1 MSNSQINLPKTAF
14 SMKAN
19 LPAREPEILEYWQKI
34 NLYRELRNSSKGKE
48 KFVLHDG
55 PPYANGNIHM
65 GTALNKILKD
75 IIVKFHQMD
84 GKDSIY
90 VPGWDCHGLPI
101 EWKIEEQYKK
111 NKKNKNDVPIV
122 EFRKEC
128 RLFAEKWI
136 EVHKGQFKR
145 LGVVGDWEN
154 YYSTMSFDAEAQ
166 IVRELGKFL
175 KEGSLYRGFKP
186 VLWSTVEKTA
196 LADAEVERVLSM
208 ADGAL
213 LLIDSAEGVMPQTK
227 FVLSKALK
235 QGLKPIVVINK
246 LDKADQRANE
256 VLDETFDLF
265 VSLDANEEQLDFPV
279 LYASGRSG
287 WADTEVDGPREN
299 LNPLLDL
306 ILDHVKPAK
315 FEKEKPFAMLSTLL
329 YADSFL
335 GRSLVGRI
343 TQGTAKA
350 NQSIKAINLNGEKVD
365 EGKLTKIFRYEG
377 TKKVP
382 IEVGEAGDIVVIA
395 GLENANVADTICD
408 LDVNEPISA
417 TPIDPPTMSI
427 TITVNTS
434 PLAGKEGKK
443 LTSTQIRDRLLQ
455 EAQNNVGITFAENNG
470 NDSFVVSGRG
480 ELMLEIL
487 LTQMRR
493 EGFEMTV
500 SPPKVLYQTDE
511 SGKKLEPIEEIT
523 MDLDEEYSSKVIDSM
538 NRRKGK
544 LIDLKDTGKDKKRLI
559 FHAPTRGLMGYTSR
573 FLTLTKG
580 NGVINRIFHSY
591 GPFEGEMEGRRNGA
605 LIAMEQ
611 GKAVAFAIFNLQARG
626 EMFVTHNDPV
636 YPGMIVGLSPKPG
649 DMIINVM
656 KGKKLTNM
664 RTQGTDENVVLTP
677 VRKMS
682 IAEQLSMLNT
692 DEALEITPESCR
704 LRKSILDP
712 HERKRSEKSGAA
724 A

>member
-1 MSNSQINLPKTAF
+1 MPNNIRNITIIAHVDHGKTTMIDNL
-14 SMKAN
+14 MKQSGSFRENEVVDERLMDSGELEKERGITILAK
-19 LPAREPEILEYWQKI
+19 PASIDWQGS
-34 NLYRELRNSSKGKE
+34 R
-48 KFVLHDG
+48 V
-55 PPYANGNIHM
+55 NIID
-65 GTALNKILKD
+65 T
-75 IIVKFHQMD
+75 
-84 GKDSIY
+84 
-90 VPGWDCHGLPI
+90 PGHRD
-101 EWKIEEQYKK
+101 
-111 NKKNKNDVPIV
+111 
-122 EFRKEC
+122 
-128 RLFAEKWI
+128 FA
-136 EVHKGQFKR
+136 
-145 LGVVGDWEN
+145 
-154 YYSTMSFDAEAQ
+154 
-166 IVRELGKFL
+166 
-175 KEGSLYRGFKP
+175 
-186 VLWSTVEKTA
+186 
-196 LADAEVERVLSM
+196 AEVERVLSM

-227 FVLSKALK
+227 FVLAKALK

-246 LDKADQRANE
+246 LDKADQRADE

-287 WADTEVDGPREN
+287 WASKEVDGPREN
-299 LNPLLDL
+299 LHPLLDL
-306 ILDHVKPAK
+306 IMQHVKPAELDK
-315 FEKEKPFAMLSTLL
+315 SKPFAMLSTLL

-343 TQGTAKA
+343 SQGTAKA
-350 NQSIKAINLNGEKVD
+350 NQQIKAINLNGEKVD

-382 IEVGEAGDIVVIA
+382 IEIGEAGDIVVIA
-395 GLENANVADTICD
+395 GLEKANVADTICD
-408 LDVNEPISA
+408 PEVNEPIHA

-427 TITVNTS
+427 TITVNSS
-434 PLAGKEGKK
+434 PLAGTEGKK
-443 LTSTQIRDRLLQ
+443 LTSTQIRDRLVQ
-455 EAQNNVGITFAENNG
+455 EAQNNVGITFSQNTNV
-470 NDSFVVSGRG
+470 DSFVISGRG

-500 SPPKVLYQTDE
+500 SPPKVLYQQDE
-511 SGKKLEPIEEIT
+511 NGNKLEPIEEIT
-523 MDLDEEYSSKVIDSM
+523 VDLDEEFSSKIIDSM

-544 LIDLKDTGKDKKRLI
+544 LLDLKDTGKDKKRLI

-580 NGVINRIFHSY
+580 TGVINRIFHGY
-591 GPFEGEMEGRRNGA
+591 GKFEGEMDGRKNGA
-605 LIAMEQ
+605 LISMAT

-636 YPGMIVGLSPKPG
+636 YEGMIVGLAPKPG

-656 KGKKLTNM
+656 KGKQLTNM

-692 DEALEITPESCR
+692 DEALEITPKSLR
-704 LRKSILDP
+704 LRKAILNPND
-712 HERKRSEKSGAA
+712 RKKNEKSGTPL
-724 A
+724 

>member
-1 MSNSQINLPKTAF
+1 MSNNIRNITIIAHVDHGKTTMIDNLMKQSGSFRENEVVDERLMDSGELEKERGITILAKPASIN
-14 SMKAN
+14 
-19 LPAREPEILEYWQKI
+19 WQDS
-34 NLYRELRNSSKGKE
+34 R
-48 KFVLHDG
+48 V
-55 PPYANGNIHM
+55 NIID
-65 GTALNKILKD
+65 T
-75 IIVKFHQMD
+75 
-84 GKDSIY
+84 
-90 VPGWDCHGLPI
+90 PGHRD
-101 EWKIEEQYKK
+101 
-111 NKKNKNDVPIV
+111 
-122 EFRKEC
+122 
-128 RLFAEKWI
+128 FA
-136 EVHKGQFKR
+136 
-145 LGVVGDWEN
+145 
-154 YYSTMSFDAEAQ
+154 
-166 IVRELGKFL
+166 
-175 KEGSLYRGFKP
+175 
-186 VLWSTVEKTA
+186 
-196 LADAEVERVLSM
+196 AEVERVLSM

-227 FVLSKALK
+227 FVLAKALK

-287 WADTEVDGPREN
+287 WASKEVNGPREN
-299 LNPLLDL
+299 LHPLLDL
-306 ILDHVKPAK
+306 IIEHVKPADLDK
-315 FEKEKPFAMLSTLL
+315 TKPFAMLSTLL

-343 TQGTAKA
+343 SQGTAKA
-350 NQSIKAINLNGEKVD
+350 NQPIKAINLKGEKVD

-377 TKKVP
+377 TKKIP
-382 IEVGEAGDIVVIA
+382 IEIGEAGDIVIIA
-395 GLENANVADTICD
+395 GLEKANVADTICD
-408 LDVNEPISA
+408 PELNEPIPA

-427 TITVNTS
+427 TISVNNS
-434 PLAGKEGKK
+434 PLAGTEGKK
-443 LTSTQIRDRLLQ
+443 LTSTQIRDRLVS
-455 EAQNNVGITFAENNG
+455 EAQNNVGITFSQNVNV
-470 NDSFVVSGRG
+470 DSFVISGRG

-500 SPPKVLYQTDE
+500 SPPKVLFQKDE
-511 SGKKLEPIEEIT
+511 AGNKLEPIEEIT
-523 MDLDEEYSSKVIDSM
+523 VDLDEEFSSKIIDSM

-544 LIDLKDTGKDKKRLI
+544 LLDLKDTGKDKKRLV

-580 NGVINRIFHSY
+580 TGVINRIFHGY
-591 GPFEGEMEGRRNGA
+591 GKFEGEMDGRKNGA
-605 LIAMEQ
+605 LISMST

-636 YPGMIVGLSPKPG
+636 YEGMIVGLTPKPG

-656 KGKKLTNM
+656 KGKQLTNM

-677 VRKMS
+677 VRQMS

-692 DEALEITPESCR
+692 DEALEITPKSLR
-704 LRKSILDP
+704 LRKAILNP
-712 HERKRSEKSGAA
+712 HDRKKSEKSGAA

>member
-1 MSNSQINLPKTAF
+1 MSNNIRNITIIAHVDHGKTTMIDNLMKQCGSFRENEVVDERLMDSGELEKERGITILAKPASIDWQGSRIN
-14 SMKAN
+14 
-19 LPAREPEILEYWQKI
+19 
-34 NLYRELRNSSKGKE
+34 
-48 KFVLHDG
+48 
-55 PPYANGNIHM
+55 
-65 GTALNKILKD
+65 
-75 IIVKFHQMD
+75 IID
-84 GKDSIY
+84 T
-90 VPGWDCHGLPI
+90 PGHRD
-101 EWKIEEQYKK
+101 
-111 NKKNKNDVPIV
+111 
-122 EFRKEC
+122 
-128 RLFAEKWI
+128 FA
-136 EVHKGQFKR
+136 
-145 LGVVGDWEN
+145 
-154 YYSTMSFDAEAQ
+154 
-166 IVRELGKFL
+166 
-175 KEGSLYRGFKP
+175 
-186 VLWSTVEKTA
+186 
-196 LADAEVERVLSM
+196 AEVERVLSM

-227 FVLSKALK
+227 FVLAKALK

-287 WADTEVDGPREN
+287 WADKEVDGPREN
-299 LNPLLDL
+299 LHPLLDL
-306 ILDHVKPAK
+306 IMEHVKPAELDK
-315 FEKEKPFAMLSTLL
+315 TKPFAMLSTLL

-343 TQGTAKA
+343 SQGTAKA
-350 NQSIKAINLNGEKVD
+350 NQPIKAINLKGEKVD

-395 GLENANVADTICD
+395 GLEKANVADTICD
-408 LDVNEPISA
+408 PEVNDPIPA

-427 TITVNTS
+427 TISVNSS
-434 PLAGKEGKK
+434 PLAGTEGKK
-443 LTSTQIRDRLLQ
+443 LTSTQIRDRLVN
-455 EAQNNVGITFAENNG
+455 EAQNNVGISFSQNTNV
-470 NDSFVVSGRG
+470 DSFVISGRG

-500 SPPKVLYQTDE
+500 SPPKVLYQQDE
-511 SGKKLEPIEEIT
+511 NGNKLEPIEEIT
-523 MDLDEEYSSKVIDSM
+523 VDLDEEFSSKIIDSM

-544 LIDLKDTGKDKKRLI
+544 LLDLKDTGKDKKRLI

-580 NGVINRIFHSY
+580 TGVINRIFHGY
-591 GPFEGEMEGRRNGA
+591 GKFEGEMDGRKNGA
-605 LIAMEQ
+605 LISMAT

-636 YPGMIVGLSPKPG
+636 YEGMIVGLTPKPG

-656 KGKKLTNM
+656 KGKQLTNM

-677 VRKMS
+677 VRQMS

-692 DEALEITPESCR
+692 DEALEITPKSLR
-704 LRKSILDP
+704 LRKAILNP
-712 HERKRSEKSGAA
+712 HDRKKNEKSATPL
-724 A
+724 

>member
-1 MSNSQINLPKTAF
+1 MINNIRNITIIAHVDHGKTTLIDNL
-14 SMKAN
+14 MKQSGSFRDNEVVDERLMDSGELEKERGITILAK
-19 LPAREPEILEYWQKI
+19 PASI
-34 NLYRELRNSSKGKE
+34 NW
-48 KFVLHDG
+48 
-55 PPYANGNIHM
+55 
-65 GTALNKILKD
+65 
-75 IIVKFHQMD
+75 
-84 GKDSIY
+84 KDSRINIIDT
-90 VPGWDCHGLPI
+90 PGHRD
-101 EWKIEEQYKK
+101 
-111 NKKNKNDVPIV
+111 
-122 EFRKEC
+122 
-128 RLFAEKWI
+128 FA
-136 EVHKGQFKR
+136 
-145 LGVVGDWEN
+145 
-154 YYSTMSFDAEAQ
+154 
-166 IVRELGKFL
+166 
-175 KEGSLYRGFKP
+175 
-186 VLWSTVEKTA
+186 
-196 LADAEVERVLSM
+196 AEVERVLSM

-246 LDKADQRANE
+246 LDKADQRADE
-256 VLDETFDLF
+256 VLNETFDLF

-287 WADTEVDGPREN
+287 WADKEIEGLREN

-306 ILDHVKPAK
+306 IIQHVKPAELDK
-315 FEKEKPFAMLSTLL
+315 TKPFAMLSTLL
-329 YADSFL
+329 YADNFL

-343 TQGTAKA
+343 SQGTAKA
-350 NQSIKAINLNGEKVD
+350 NQPIKAINLKGEKVD

-382 IEVGEAGDIVVIA
+382 IEIGEAGDIVVIA
-395 GLENANVADTICD
+395 GLEKANVADTICD
-408 LDVNEPISA
+408 PELNDPIPA

-427 TITVNTS
+427 TISVNSS
-434 PLAGKEGKK
+434 PLAGTEGKK
-443 LTSTQIRDRLLQ
+443 LTSTQIRDRLIS
-455 EAQNNVGITFAENNG
+455 EAQNNVGITFSQNTNV
-470 NDSFVVSGRG
+470 DSFVISGRG

-500 SPPKVLYQTDE
+500 SPPKVLYQKDE
-511 SGKKLEPIEEIT
+511 AGNKLEPIEEIT
-523 MDLDEEYSSKVIDSM
+523 VDLDEEYSSKIIDSM

-544 LIDLKDTGKDKKRLI
+544 LLDLKDTGKDKKRLV

-580 NGVINRIFHSY
+580 TGVINRIFHGY
-591 GPFEGEMEGRRNGA
+591 GKFEGEMEGRKNGA
-605 LIAMEQ
+605 LISMST

-636 YPGMIVGLSPKPG
+636 YEGMIVGLTPKPG

-656 KGKKLTNM
+656 KGKQLTNM

-677 VRKMS
+677 VRQMS

-692 DEALEITPESCR
+692 DEALEITPKSLR
-704 LRKSILDP
+704 LRKSILNP
-712 HERKRSEKSGAA
+712 HDRKRSEKSGTAA
-724 A
+724 

>member
-1 MSNSQINLPKTAF
+1 MSNNIRNITIIAHVDHGKTTMIDNLMKQSGSFRENEVVDERLMDSGELEKERGITILAKPASIN
-14 SMKAN
+14 
-19 LPAREPEILEYWQKI
+19 W
-34 NLYRELRNSSKGKE
+34 
-48 KFVLHDG
+48 
-55 PPYANGNIHM
+55 
-65 GTALNKILKD
+65 
-75 IIVKFHQMD
+75 
-84 GKDSIY
+84 KDSRVNIIDT
-90 VPGWDCHGLPI
+90 PGHRD
-101 EWKIEEQYKK
+101 
-111 NKKNKNDVPIV
+111 
-122 EFRKEC
+122 
-128 RLFAEKWI
+128 FA
-136 EVHKGQFKR
+136 
-145 LGVVGDWEN
+145 
-154 YYSTMSFDAEAQ
+154 
-166 IVRELGKFL
+166 
-175 KEGSLYRGFKP
+175 
-186 VLWSTVEKTA
+186 
-196 LADAEVERVLSM
+196 AEVERVLSM

-227 FVLSKALK
+227 FVLAKALK

-287 WADTEVDGPREN
+287 WASKEVDGPREN
-299 LNPLLDL
+299 LHPLLDL
-306 ILDHVKPAK
+306 IIEHVKPAELDK
-315 FEKEKPFAMLSTLL
+315 TKPFAMLSTLL

-343 TQGTAKA
+343 SQGTAKA
-350 NQSIKAINLNGEKVD
+350 NQPIKAINLKGEKVD

-382 IEVGEAGDIVVIA
+382 IEIGEAGDIVVIA
-395 GLENANVADTICD
+395 GLEKANVADTICD
-408 LDVNEPISA
+408 PELNDPIPA

-427 TITVNTS
+427 TISVNSS
-434 PLAGKEGKK
+434 PLAGTEGKK
-443 LTSTQIRDRLLQ
+443 LTSTQIRDRLIS
-455 EAQNNVGITFAENNG
+455 EAQNNVGITFSQNANV
-470 NDSFVVSGRG
+470 DSFVISGRG

-500 SPPKVLYQTDE
+500 SPPKVLYQKDE
-511 SGKKLEPIEEIT
+511 AGNKLEPIEEIT
-523 MDLDEEYSSKVIDSM
+523 VDLDEEYSSKIIDSM

-544 LIDLKDTGKDKKRLI
+544 LLDLKDTGKDKKRLV

-580 NGVINRIFHSY
+580 TGVINRIFHGY
-591 GPFEGEMEGRRNGA
+591 GKFEGEMDGRKNGA
-605 LIAMEQ
+605 LISMST

-636 YPGMIVGLSPKPG
+636 YEGMIVGLTPKPG

-656 KGKKLTNM
+656 KGKQLTNM

-677 VRKMS
+677 VRQMS

-692 DEALEITPESCR
+692 DEALEITPKSLR
-704 LRKSILDP
+704 LRKAILNP
-712 HERKRSEKSGAA
+712 HDRKRSEKSGNAA
-724 A
+724 

>member
-1 MSNSQINLPKTAF
+1 MSNNIRNITIIAHVDHGKTTLIDNLMKQSGSFRDNEIVDERLMDSGELEKERGITILAKPASINWNN
-14 SMKAN
+14 S
-19 LPAREPEILEYWQKI
+19 RI
-34 NLYRELRNSSKGKE
+34 N
-48 KFVLHDG
+48 
-55 PPYANGNIHM
+55 
-65 GTALNKILKD
+65 
-75 IIVKFHQMD
+75 IID
-84 GKDSIY
+84 T
-90 VPGWDCHGLPI
+90 PGHRD
-101 EWKIEEQYKK
+101 
-111 NKKNKNDVPIV
+111 
-122 EFRKEC
+122 
-128 RLFAEKWI
+128 FA
-136 EVHKGQFKR
+136 
-145 LGVVGDWEN
+145 
-154 YYSTMSFDAEAQ
+154 
-166 IVRELGKFL
+166 
-175 KEGSLYRGFKP
+175 
-186 VLWSTVEKTA
+186 
-196 LADAEVERVLSM
+196 AEVERVLSM

-227 FVLSKALK
+227 FVLEKALK

-246 LDKADQRANE
+246 LDKQDQRAEE

-265 VSLDANEEQLDFPV
+265 VSLNANEEQLDFPI

-287 WADTEVDGPREN
+287 WASKKVDGSRDN
-299 LNPLLDL
+299 LHPLLDL
-306 ILDHVKPAK
+306 IIEHVKPADFDK
-315 FEKEKPFAMLSTLL
+315 TKPFAMLSTLL

-343 TQGTAKA
+343 SQGTAKA
-350 NQSIKAINLNGEKVD
+350 NQRIKAINLKGEIVD
-365 EGKLTKIFRYEG
+365 EGRLTKIFRYEG

-408 LDVNEPISA
+408 IEVEKPIPA

-427 TITVNTS
+427 TITVNSS
-434 PLAGKEGKK
+434 PLAGTEGKK
-443 LTSTQIRDRLLQ
+443 LTSTQIRDRLIS
-455 EAQNNVGITFAENNG
+455 EAQNNVGITFSENDK
-470 NDSFVVSGRG
+470 NDAFEISGRG

-500 SPPKVLYQTDE
+500 SPPKVLFQKD
-511 SGKKLEPIEEIT
+511 SDGKKLEPIEEIT
-523 MDLDEEYSSKVIDSM
+523 MDLDEEFSSKIIDSM

-544 LIDLKDTGKDKKRLI
+544 LIDLKDTGKNKKRLV

-573 FLTLTKG
+573 YLTLTKG

-591 GPFEGEMEGRRNGA
+591 GNFEGDMEGRRNGA
-605 LIAMEQ
+605 LISMEQ

-626 EMFVTHNDPV
+626 EMFITHNDPV
-636 YPGMIVGLSPKPG
+636 YAGMIVGLAPKPG

-692 DEALEITPESCR
+692 DEALEITPKSCR

-712 HERKRSEKSGAA
+712 HERKKSEKSGTTA
-724 A
+724 

>member
-1 MSNSQINLPKTAF
+1 MSNNIRNITIIAHVDHGKTTMIDNL
-14 SMKAN
+14 MKQSGSFRENEVVDERLMDSGELEKERGITILAK
-19 LPAREPEILEYWQKI
+19 PASIDWQGS
-34 NLYRELRNSSKGKE
+34 R
-48 KFVLHDG
+48 V
-55 PPYANGNIHM
+55 NIID
-65 GTALNKILKD
+65 T
-75 IIVKFHQMD
+75 
-84 GKDSIY
+84 
-90 VPGWDCHGLPI
+90 PGHRD
-101 EWKIEEQYKK
+101 
-111 NKKNKNDVPIV
+111 
-122 EFRKEC
+122 
-128 RLFAEKWI
+128 FA
-136 EVHKGQFKR
+136 
-145 LGVVGDWEN
+145 
-154 YYSTMSFDAEAQ
+154 
-166 IVRELGKFL
+166 
-175 KEGSLYRGFKP
+175 
-186 VLWSTVEKTA
+186 
-196 LADAEVERVLSM
+196 AEVERVLSM

-227 FVLSKALK
+227 FVLAKALK
-235 QGLKPIVVINK
+235 QGLRPIVIINK
-246 LDKADQRANE
+246 LDKADQRADE

-287 WADTEVDGPREN
+287 WASKEVDGPREN
-299 LNPLLDL
+299 LHPLLDL
-306 ILDHVKPAK
+306 IIEHVKPAELDK
-315 FEKEKPFAMLSTLL
+315 TKPFAMLSTLL

-343 TQGTAKA
+343 SQGTAKA
-350 NQSIKAINLNGEKVD
+350 NQPIKAINLKGEKVD

-382 IEVGEAGDIVVIA
+382 IEIGEAGDIVVIA
-395 GLENANVADTICD
+395 GLEKANVADTICD
-408 LDVNEPISA
+408 PELNEPIPA

-427 TITVNTS
+427 TISVNSS
-434 PLAGKEGKK
+434 PLAGTEGKK
-443 LTSTQIRDRLLQ
+443 LTSTQIRDRLVS
-455 EAQNNVGITFAENNG
+455 EAQNNVGITFSQNANV
-470 NDSFVVSGRG
+470 DSFVISGRG

-500 SPPKVLYQTDE
+500 SPPKVLYQKDE
-511 SGKKLEPIEEIT
+511 AGNKLEPIEEIT
-523 MDLDEEYSSKVIDSM
+523 VDLDEEYSSKIIDSM

-544 LIDLKDTGKDKKRLI
+544 LLDLKDTGKNKKRLV

-580 NGVINRIFHSY
+580 TGVINRIFHGY
-591 GPFEGEMEGRRNGA
+591 GKFEGEMDGRKNGA
-605 LIAMEQ
+605 LISMST

-636 YPGMIVGLSPKPG
+636 YEGMIVGLTPKPG

-656 KGKKLTNM
+656 KGKQLTNM

-677 VRKMS
+677 VRQMS

-692 DEALEITPESCR
+692 DEALEITPKSLR
-704 LRKSILDP
+704 LRKAILNP
-712 HERKRSEKSGAA
+712 HDRKKSEKSGAA

>member
-1 MSNSQINLPKTAF
+1 MSNNIRNITIIAHVDHGKTTMIDNL
-14 SMKAN
+14 MKQSGSFRENEVVDERLMDSGELEKERGITILAK
-19 LPAREPEILEYWQKI
+19 PASIDWQDT
-34 NLYRELRNSSKGKE
+34 R
-48 KFVLHDG
+48 V
-55 PPYANGNIHM
+55 NIID
-65 GTALNKILKD
+65 T
-75 IIVKFHQMD
+75 
-84 GKDSIY
+84 
-90 VPGWDCHGLPI
+90 PGHRD
-101 EWKIEEQYKK
+101 
-111 NKKNKNDVPIV
+111 
-122 EFRKEC
+122 
-128 RLFAEKWI
+128 FA
-136 EVHKGQFKR
+136 
-145 LGVVGDWEN
+145 
-154 YYSTMSFDAEAQ
+154 
-166 IVRELGKFL
+166 
-175 KEGSLYRGFKP
+175 
-186 VLWSTVEKTA
+186 
-196 LADAEVERVLSM
+196 AEVERVLSM

-227 FVLSKALK
+227 FVLAKALK

-279 LYASGRSG
+279 MYASGRSG
-287 WADTEVDGPREN
+287 WASKEVDGPREN
-299 LNPLLDL
+299 LHPLLDL
-306 ILDHVKPAK
+306 IIEHVKPAELDK
-315 FEKEKPFAMLSTLL
+315 TKPFAMLSTLL

-335 GRSLVGRI
+335 GRSLVGKI
-343 TQGTAKA
+343 SQGTAKA
-350 NQSIKAINLNGEKVD
+350 NQAIKAINLKGEKVD
-365 EGKLTKIFRYEG
+365 EGRLTKIFRYEG

-395 GLENANVADTICD
+395 GLEKANVADTICD
-408 LDVNEPISA
+408 LEVNDPLPA

-427 TITVNTS
+427 TISVNSS
-434 PLAGKEGKK
+434 PLAGTEGKK
-443 LTSTQIRDRLLQ
+443 LTSTQIRDRLVT
-455 EAQNNVGITFAENNG
+455 EAQNNVGI
-470 NDSFVVSGRG
+470 SFSQNANVDAFVISGRG

-500 SPPKVLYQTDE
+500 SPPKVLYKQDRN
-511 SGKKLEPIEEIT
+511 GNKLEPIEEIT
-523 MDLDEEYSSKVIDSM
+523 VDLDEEYSSKIIDSM

-544 LIDLKDTGKDKKRLI
+544 LIDLKDTGKDKKRLL

-580 NGVINRIFHSY
+580 TGVINRIFHGY
-591 GPFEGEMEGRRNGA
+591 GKFEGEMDGRKNGA
-605 LIAMEQ
+605 LISMAN

-636 YPGMIVGLSPKPG
+636 YEGMIVGLTPKPG

-656 KGKKLTNM
+656 KGKQLTNM

-692 DEALEITPESCR
+692 DEALEITPKSLR
-704 LRKSILDP
+704 LRKAILNP
-712 HERKRSEKSGAA
+712 HDRKKNEKSGTPL
-724 A
+724 